1 VATLPIPRPTRLQL
15 VHGSLALFA
24 LALILRAAQVQLL
37 QADVWRHRA
46 QRQQFAAADVPAP
59 RGNIFDVSG
68 VPLAQSRPTMRLRVA
83 PKELRDRAATARAL
97 TKLGVP
103 REWVGRAT
111 DPRRAWVEIPGA
123 YLPGDAAAGARLR
136 GVYSEPGVERVYTQ
150 REAMRRLVGVVDA
163 RGVAVDGLELTL
175 DSLLRGEERV
185 TRLARDSH
193 GARID
198 APDDSAPEAGDD
210 VVLTINQSL
219 QEISERALADAL
231 VGTKADGGDIVI
243 IDPHDGEIRAMA
255 SRRSDPRSAGS
266 PAVSEPFEPGSTLKP
281 LLVSRLLQL
290 QRAKPDEIVNTG
302 NGTLVL
308 DGRTITDEHK
318 MPEMSLADVIRY
330 SSNIGI
336 VKFTSRFSPRE
347 KYDALRDFGFGMP
360 TGLPYPAEA
369 AGTLRLPK
377 DWSKMS
383 PASLAMGYEIAVT
396 PLQLAA
402 AYVPIAN
409 GGLLLEPAL
418 IREIRAPDGK
428 VRYHHEPRVIRRVMD
443 ENVAAEVRQM
453 LVGVVTGGTS
463 REAAMLNFDVGGK
476 SGTSRRTVGKHGYG
490 AGAYTASFVEL
501 FPAGAPQYVM
511 LVKLNNPKGDIF
523 GGSTAAP
530 VSKIVLQAALAAS
543 NASLDRSK
551 LAMHDSSDSLA
562 PVADSEARAQPA
574 SDDDTLPPVVLTLGS
589 ARRPPAP
596 AGAPRVVPDVRG
608 MSVRAAAFSLH
619 RAGFRVQLDGLG
631 SAKSM
636 TPDAGSLAAPG
647 TLVRVS
653 AAP

>member
-1 VATLPIPRPTRLQL
+1 MATFPMWRPPRLQL
-15 VHGSLALFA
+15 VQGSLALFA
-24 LALILRAAQVQLL
+24 LALVVRAAQVQLF
-37 QADVWRHRA
+37 QADAWRHRA

-68 VPLAQSRPTMRLRVA
+68 VPLAQSRPTTRLRVA
-83 PKELRDRAATARAL
+83 PKELKDRAATARAL

-103 REWVGRAT
+103 REWVARAT
-111 DPRRAWVEIPGA
+111 DPGRAWVVIPGA
-123 YLPGDAAAGARLR
+123 YLPGDAAAVTHMR
-136 GVYSEPGVERVYTQ
+136 GVYAEPGIERVYTQ

-175 DSLLRGEERV
+175 DSLLKGEERV

-198 APDDSAPEAGDD
+198 APDDDAPEAGAD

-255 SRRSDPRSAGS
+255 SRRTDPRSAGS

-281 LLVSRLLQL
+281 LLASRLLQL
-290 QRAKPDEIVNTG
+290 QRARPDEIVNTE
-302 NGTLVL
+302 NGTFVL

-318 MPEMSLADVIRY
+318 KPAMTLEDVIRY

-360 TGLPYPAEA
+360 TGVPYPAEA
-369 AGTLRLPK
+369 GGTLRLPK
-377 DWSKMS
+377 EWSRLS

-418 IREIRAPDGK
+418 IREIRTPDGK

-453 LVGVVTGGTS
+453 LEGVVTGGTS
-463 REAAMLNFDVGGK
+463 TEAAMLNFDVGGK

-501 FPAGAPQYVM
+501 FPLKAPQFVV

-523 GGSTAAP
+523 GGKTAAP
-530 VSKIVLQAALAAS
+530 VSKIVMQAALAAS
-543 NASLDRSK
+543 NASLDRGK
-551 LAMHDSSDSLA
+551 LTMRDSRDSLA
-562 PVADSEARAQPA
+562 PLTDSTAHSPA
-574 SDDDTLPPVVLTLGS
+574 GADDDTLPPVVLAVGT
-589 ARRPPAP
+589 AHRPPAP
-596 AGAPRVVPDVRG
+596 LSVPRAIPDVHGLSARE
-608 MSVRAAAFSLH
+608 AAYALH

-631 SAKSM
+631 SAKAM
-636 TPDAGSLAAPG
+636 VPDAGTLAAPG

>member
-1 VATLPIPRPTRLQL
+1 MTRPSRLQL

-24 LALILRAAQVQLL
+24 LALVMRAAQVQLW
-37 QADVWRHRA
+37 QAALWRHKA

-59 RGNIFDVSG
+59 RGDIFDVSE
-68 VPLAQSRPTMRLRVA
+68 VPIAQSRPTVRLRIA
-83 PKELRDRAATARAL
+83 PKELKNRAITARAL
-97 TKLGVP
+97 AKLGVP
-103 REWVGRAT
+103 REWVARAT
-111 DPRRAWVEIPGA
+111 DPQRAWVVIPGA
-123 YLPGDAAAGARLR
+123 YQPGDAAVIAHMR
-136 GVYSEPGVERVYTQ
+136 GVYADAGIERVYTQ

-175 DSLLRGEERV
+175 DTLLRGEERV
-185 TRLARDSH
+185 ARMARDSR

-198 APDDSAPEAGDD
+198 APDDDAPEAGDA

-231 VGTKADGGDIVI
+231 VGTGADGGDIVI

-255 SRRSDPRSAGS
+255 SRRTDPSLSGS

-290 QRAKPDEIVNTG
+290 KRASPDEIVNTE
-302 NGTLVL
+302 NGTYVL
-308 DGRTITDEHK
+308 DGRTISDEHK
-318 MPEMSLADVIRY
+318 KPEMSLSDVIRY

-347 KYDALRDFGFGMP
+347 KYEALRDFGFGMP

-369 AGTLRLPK
+369 AGTLRIPK
-377 DWSKMS
+377 EWNKLS

-428 VRYHHEPRVIRRVMD
+428 VRYHHEPRVLRRVMD
-443 ENVAAEVRQM
+443 PEVAAQVRRM

-463 REAAMLNFDVGGK
+463 KEAAMLNFDVGGK
-476 SGTSRRTVGKHGYG
+476 SGTSRRTGKHGYA
-490 AGAYTASFVEL
+490 AGAYTASFVSL
-501 FPAGAPQYVM
+501 FPAEAPQYVI
-511 LVKLNNPKGDIF
+511 LVKLNNPRGDIF

-530 VSKIVLQAALAAS
+530 VSKIVLQAALAARD
-543 NASLDRSK
+543 ASLDRGP
-551 LAMHDSSDSLA
+551 LASRDSLA
-562 PVADSEARAQPA
+562 PVGDSVARPLLTE
-574 SDDDTLPPVVLTLGS
+574 DDDTLPSVVLDLDRAHRAPVPAT
-589 ARRPPAP
+589 PPRAI
-596 AGAPRVVPDVRG
+596 PDVRG
-608 MSVRAAAFSLH
+608 LSARAATLALH
-619 RAGFRVQLDGLG
+619 RAGFNVQLDGYG
-631 SAKSM
+631 SARA
-636 TPDAGSLAAPG
+636 TAPGAGTIAQTG
-647 TLVRVS
+647 TLVRVT
-653 AAP
+653 ATQ

>member
-1 VATLPIPRPTRLQL
+1 MPVKRPSRLQL
-15 VHGSLALFA
+15 VQGSLALFA
-24 LALILRAAQVQLL
+24 CALVLRAAQVQLW
-37 QADVWRHRA
+37 QAELWRHRA

-59 RGNIFDVSG
+59 RGDIFDVG
-68 VPLAQSRPTMRLRVA
+68 DVPIAQSRPTVRLRAA
-83 PKELRDRAATARAL
+83 PKELKDRAATARAL
-97 TKLGVP
+97 AKLGVP
-103 REWVGRAT
+103 RPWVARAT
-111 DPRRAWVEIPGA
+111 DQHRAWVVIPGA
-123 YLPGDAAAGARLR
+123 YQPGDAAAVTHMR
-136 GVYSEPGVERVYTQ
+136 GIYADAGIERVYTQ
-150 REAMRRLVGVVDA
+150 RAAMRRLVGVIDA

-185 TRLARDSH
+185 ARLARDSR

-198 APDDSAPEAGDD
+198 APDDDTPEAGDA

-231 VGTKADGGDIVI
+231 VKTGADGGDIVI

-281 LLVSRLLQL
+281 LMVSRLLQL
-290 QRAKPDEIVNTG
+290 KRAKPDDTMNTE
-302 NGTLVL
+302 NGTYVL
-308 DGRTITDEHK
+308 DGRTIRDEHK
-318 MPEMSLADVIRY
+318 MPAMSLADVIRY

-377 DWSKMS
+377 EWSKLS

-409 GGLLLEPAL
+409 GGLMLEPAL

-428 VRYHHEPRVIRRVMD
+428 VRYHHEPRVLRRVMD
-443 ENVAAEVRQM
+443 PDVAAEVRKM

-463 REAAMLNFDVGGK
+463 TEAAMLNFDVGGK

-490 AGAYTASFVEL
+490 AGAYTASFVSL
-501 FPAGAPQYVM
+501 FPAEAPQYVI

-530 VSKIVLQAALAAS
+530 VSKIVLQAALAARD
-543 NASLDRSK
+543 ASLDRGP
-551 LAMHDSSDSLA
+551 LASRDSLE
-562 PVADSEARAQPA
+562 PVADSEARLAA
-574 SDDDTLPPVVLTLGS
+574 VEDDDTLPPAVLDVGR
-589 ARRPPAP
+589 ARRSSGPAP
-596 AGAPRVVPDVRG
+596 APRAVPDVRG
-608 MSVRAAAFSLH
+608 LSVRAATFALH
-619 RAGFRVQLDGLG
+619 RAGFNVQLDGFG
-631 SAKSM
+631 PARA
-636 TPDAGSLAAPG
+636 TIPAAGSIAQSG

-653 AAP
+653 AQ

>member
-1 VATLPIPRPTRLQL
+1 
-15 VHGSLALFA
+15 
-24 LALILRAAQVQLL
+24 
-37 QADVWRHRA
+37 
-46 QRQQFAAADVPAP
+46 
-59 RGNIFDVSG
+59 
-68 VPLAQSRPTMRLRVA
+68 
-83 PKELRDRAATARAL
+83 

-103 REWVGRAT
+103 REWVARAT
-111 DPRRAWVEIPGA
+111 DPGRAWVVIPGA
-123 YLPGDAAAGARLR
+123 YLPGDAAAVTRMR
-136 GVYSEPGVERVYTQ
+136 GVYAEPGIERVYTQ

-175 DSLLRGEERV
+175 DSLLKGEERV

-198 APDDSAPEAGDD
+198 APDDDAPEAGAD

-255 SRRSDPRSAGS
+255 SRRTDPRSAGS

-281 LLVSRLLQL
+281 LLASRLLQL
-290 QRAKPDEIVNTG
+290 QRARPDEIVNTE
-302 NGTLVL
+302 NGTFVL

-318 MPEMSLADVIRY
+318 KPAMTLEDVIRY

-360 TGLPYPAEA
+360 TGVPYPAEA
-369 AGTLRLPK
+369 GGTLRLPK
-377 DWSKMS
+377 EWSRLS

-418 IREIRAPDGK
+418 IREIRTPDGK

-453 LVGVVTGGTS
+453 LEGVVTGGTS
-463 REAAMLNFDVGGK
+463 TEAAMLNFDVGGK

-501 FPAGAPQYVM
+501 FPLKAPQFVV

-523 GGSTAAP
+523 GGKTAAP
-530 VSKIVLQAALAAS
+530 VSKIVMQAALAAS
-543 NASLDRSK
+543 NASLDRGK
-551 LAMHDSSDSLA
+551 LTMRDARDSLA
-562 PVADSEARAQPA
+562 PLTDSTAHSPA
-574 SDDDTLPPVVLTLGS
+574 GADDDTLPPVVLAVGA

-596 AGAPRVVPDVRG
+596 LTIPRAIPDVHGLSARE
-608 MSVRAAAFSLH
+608 AAYALH

-631 SAKSM
+631 SAKAM
-636 TPDAGSLAAPG
+636 VPDAGTLAAPG

>member
-1 VATLPIPRPTRLQL
+1 MRRPTRLQL

-24 LALILRAAQVQLL
+24 FALVVRAAQVQLF
-37 QADVWRHRA
+37 QSDVWRHRA

-59 RGNIFDVSG
+59 RGNIFDVGG
-68 VPLAQSRPTMRLRVA
+68 VPIAQSRPTTRLRVA
-83 PKELRDRAATARAL
+83 PRELTDRGATARAL
-97 TKLGVP
+97 RKLGVP
-103 REWVGRAT
+103 REWVARAT
-111 DPRRAWVEIPGA
+111 DARRAWVVLPGA
-123 YLPGDAAAGARLR
+123 YSPGDALAVTHMR
-136 GVYSEPGVERVYTQ
+136 GVYTDPGVERVYTQ

-193 GARID
+193 GAQID
-198 APDDSAPEAGDD
+198 APDDDAPDAGDD

-255 SRRSDPRSAGS
+255 SRRTDPRSAGS

-281 LLVSRLLQL
+281 LLASRLLQL
-290 QRAKPDEIVNTG
+290 QRAKPDEVMNTE
-302 NGTLVL
+302 NGTFVL
-308 DGRTITDEHK
+308 DGRKITDEHK
-318 MPEMSLADVIRY
+318 KPTMSLADVIRY

-336 VKFTSRFSPRE
+336 VKFTSRFSSRE
-347 KYDALRDFGFGMP
+347 KYETLRDFGFGMP

-377 DWSKMS
+377 EWSKLS
-383 PASLAMGYEIAVT
+383 AASLAMGYEIAVT

-409 GGLLLEPAL
+409 GGLLLEPSL

-428 VRYHHEPRVIRRVMD
+428 VRYHHEPRIIRRVMD

-463 REAAMLNFDVGGK
+463 TEAAMLNFDVGGK

-490 AGAYTASFVEL
+490 AGKYTASFVSL
-501 FPAGAPQYVM
+501 FPARAPQYVI

-551 LAMHDSSDSLA
+551 LGTNDSRDSLA
-562 PVADSEARAQPA
+562 PLVDTTVRAQVAP
-574 SDDDTLPPVVLTLGS
+574 DDDTLPSVLLTVGS
-589 ARRPPAP
+589 TRRAPAP
-596 AGAPRVVPDVRG
+596 VTTPRAVPEVRG
-608 MSVRAAAFSLH
+608 LSVRAASFALH
-619 RAGFRVQLDGLG
+619 RAGFRIQLDGLG
-631 SAKSM
+631 SVKS
-636 TPDAGSLAAPG
+636 TAPDAGTVAAAG